1 MVLHLKR
8 SSKSPVQ
15 AKKMQL
21 QNVFICILYYVS
33 WFQIRF
39 YYYKRYILALGS
51 YYSQKLVGKL
61 SIEMLT
67 YPKRLFNF
75 SFIMLN
81 KKLCDAM
88 PGLHTVAGSGFIYS
102 FHGLGK
108 TKGLNYL
115 RKNDLF
121 PDAFVLVSEEANLNE
136 RTMAVIE
143 WSVFE
148 FHEKKKNDARYYI
161 IYGNKKSS
169 DSERILPIQ
178 DSFMLHPGRANYVT
192 RIRK

>member
-21 QNVFICILYYVS
+21 QNVFIYILYYVS

-121 PDAFVLVSEEANLNE
+121 PDAFALVSEEANLNE

-148 FHEKKKNDARYYI
+148 FHEKKKRCPLLYNLR
-161 IYGNKKSS
+161 
-169 DSERILPIQ
+169 E
-178 DSFMLHPGRANYVT
+178 
-192 RIRK
+192 

>member
-21 QNVFICILYYVS
+21 QNVFIYILYYVS
-33 WFQIRF
+33 WFQITF

-61 SIEMLT
+61 SIEMVT

-88 PGLHTVAGSGFIYS
+88 PGLHTVAGSGFINS
-102 FHGLGK
+102 FHGSGK

-148 FHEKKKNDARYYI
+148 FHEKQNNARYYI

-169 DSERILPIQ
+169 DSERILLIR

-192 RIRK
+192 RIWK